1 MTVKL
6 NQTVNPKTKKG
17 FLINFE
23 YVNLD
28 RPEQLIID
36 DIQDILD
43 KYIKGW
49 YKVSDFKWI
58 SADKFSLTIE
68 RTDHEVYILGD
79 EMIGEEDMKLLSGL
93 KAEAFDPINGNP
105 LIGPLVP
112 WYDNQFHAP
121 TDAFECLYEKEQD
134 VVAGV
139 NCDIKIYPTE
149 KDLTIEVEFK

>member
-6 NQTVNPKTKKG
+6 NQTVIPKTKKG

-58 SADKFSLTIE
+58 SAYKFSLTID
-68 RTDHEVYILGD
+68 RTDHEVSIFSEGW
-79 EMIGEEDMKLLSGL
+79 IGQEDMTMLSGL
-93 KAEAFDPINGNP
+93 KDEAFDPIKGKV

-139 NCDIKIYPTE
+139 KCNIKVDPTE
-149 KDLTIEVEFK
+149 KDLKITVEFK